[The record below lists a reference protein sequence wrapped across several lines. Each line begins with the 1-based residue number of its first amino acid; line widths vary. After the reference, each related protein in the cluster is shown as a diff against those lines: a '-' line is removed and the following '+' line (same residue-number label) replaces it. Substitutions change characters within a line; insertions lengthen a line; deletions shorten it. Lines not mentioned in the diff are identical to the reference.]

1 MKLTLETYSCNYETY
16 NKWYFE
22 DIADRIYKKHNS
34 KNIGYDTKVIKL
46 DGKNIQSQR
55 SPSGIWSRSIFVYL
69 DDKLTYIIALSNTN
83 YDEDKLVEC
92 NKIGKKSTYGVHN
105 YHANTYLV
113 QGINKNFEI
122 YHKYKQEHSNITLL
136 FYMTD
141 IEQSYPHNKF
151 NLMCYRKLATIGFE
165 ILNIDKIDFYEF
177 KEIKKGAILNK
188 NNLHYTSLNEFIND
202 SLVISRNNKGN
213 IPSYMNTFDDYNSNG
228 EKQTKYIYIF
238 KALGAQTYDSFLTM
252 WTIYELAKKENK
264 NVEFLF
270 SKEQYN
276 FNDRKNIKTTKNLA
290 GSIISLFKTLGIDIK
305 YETSDEIR
313 QELNRQKDQFNRA
326 KKNNELRNQELFKNN
341 MRARGIQTKCCLCG
355 CEIENIL
362 EAAHIWGIAELKKA
376 DTKTIRSVISN
387 KAMQDLIDI
396 TSEHKDDDFYKK
408 YMIANSGDN
417 GIWLCS
423 NHHGLFDSHYFCFDS
438 ENGKIII
445 NTQKLQ
451 ENSSLIEFFNKI
463 TINRQLPNEVM
474 SEKTKI
480 FLSKN
485 QINIE

>member
-1 MKLTLETYSCNYETY
+1 
-16 NKWYFE
+16 
-22 DIADRIYKKHNS
+22 
-34 KNIGYDTKVIKL
+34 
-46 DGKNIQSQR
+46 
-55 SPSGIWSRSIFVYL
+55 
-69 DDKLTYIIALSNTN
+69 
-83 YDEDKLVEC
+83 
-92 NKIGKKSTYGVHN
+92 
-105 YHANTYLV
+105 
-113 QGINKNFEI
+113 
-122 YHKYKQEHSNITLL
+122 
-136 FYMTD
+136 
-141 IEQSYPHNKF
+141 
-151 NLMCYRKLATIGFE
+151 
-165 ILNIDKIDFYEF
+165 
-177 KEIKKGAILNK
+177 
-188 NNLHYTSLNEFIND
+188 
-202 SLVISRNNKGN
+202 
-213 IPSYMNTFDDYNSNG
+213 MN
-228 EKQTKYIYIF
+228 Q
-238 KALGAQTYDSFLTM
+238 Q
-252 WTIYELAKKENK
+252 KKENK

-451 ENSSLIEFFNKI
+451 ENSSLMEFFNKI
-463 TINRQLPNEVM
+463 TTNRQLPNEVM